1 MVNDPTL
8 RVLDLSNKLNIQMS
22 YLLVSWSGHALQSLL
37 MVNIAAMLMLAG
49 RQCVMVKAGKILI
62 IIFCYQI

>member
-8 RVLDLSNKLNIQMS
+8 RVLDLSNQLNIQMS
-22 YLLVSWSGHALQSLL
+22 YLLVSWSGHAMQSLL